1 MERQANTA
9 NYAAHAHV
17 GSTTTAAANA
27 AAVAGGGIG
36 AGGAGGAGAVGAAST
51 NEVLQWIDAAL
62 RRRDVTSIDSATP
75 LTRLSTISRAT
86 RKKQGDDMSF
96 YEAVALRVKGDGSE
110 RYALLVRTQLAE
122 FFASNLLGVPL
133 RELLGSSNAAQSF
146 RDIAVVAGGSGGSG
160 TGATNGTTRTGASKR
175 PSTLSPSASIAQG
188 SGSSMPTTTTTTVTT
203 VTTTTTTTLAAASG
217 SNASSS
223 ISALSA
229 PISSSSSTSA
239 LLLGS
244 GTASALLSASAKST
258 SALPSSSSGGSGLI
272 PSVSAS
278 AAVAAAATMLRS
290 SQRALEQRLLAA
302 ELPRNALSREWLKI
316 YSSVACSAKRDQV
329 LQRLDFVQ
337 RCMDHTL
344 PNPPNHRLALFGAAY
359 LYKIRIVDIR
369 LTDTRE
375 LECRGIFSPLQVPS
389 LPPPHL
395 GFSTTSLSSSGS
407 SLITSSGAPSATS
420 SLREFRSMTTIGS
433 SGSSNVAVLSP
444 IHSPQHDL
452 ESHHPSGGG
461 FVEGDEE
468 IINQF
473 VDIGSSI
480 AARNPEPLYL
490 IKHQNSYTIVM
501 PDAFANS
508 RRECMCDCSCSC
520 SCSLTQLLY
529 LLTGTCRFLSRSLS
543 SIFIRRRTRSALT

>member
-133 RELLGSSNAAQSF
+133 RELLGSSNAQSF
-146 RDIAVVAGGSGGSG
+146 RDIAVVAGGSGGSS
-160 TGATNGTTRTGASKR
+160 TGATNGTTHTGASKR

-203 VTTTTTTTLAAASG
+203 VTTTTTTTTLAAASG

-433 SGSSNVAVLSP
+433 GGSSNVAVLSP

-452 ESHHPSGGG
+452 EIHHPSGGG